1 MYGFEYFEVNSFEQL
16 CINFAN
22 EKLQNFFL
30 KTVFDSE
37 EKVYKEEGVPWVPI
51 KYADNKDVIDLC
63 ENSTSGIYKLLDSEC
78 RTPNAS
84 GKSFC
89 AALHTAYGQKHL
101 VFGAPKLSKTEKRTA
116 DEYFLVRH
124 FAGDVVYFAD
134 EFLGKNNDSLAAEV
148 EGHLLKSKKA
158 VVPEISKPPEAPAPA
173 ANAKGAKKG
182 GQASFSS
189 VGDKF
194 VKSLR
199 ALLEELESS
208 QAHFVRCIK
217 SNPELKPLVRF
228 VGLESRLIGTAW
240 HCLALLGTAWHCL
253 ALLDTDWHCLALL
266 DTDWH

>member
-1 MYGFEYFEVNSFEQL
+1 MYGFEFFEVNSFEQL

-101 VFGAPKLSKTEKRTA
+101 VFGAPKLSKTETRTA
-116 DEYFLVRH
+116 D
-124 FAGDVVYFAD
+124 
-134 EFLGKNNDSLAAEV
+134 
-148 EGHLLKSKKA
+148 
-158 VVPEISKPPEAPAPA
+158 
-173 ANAKGAKKG
+173 
-182 GQASFSS
+182 
-189 VGDKF
+189 
-194 VKSLR
+194 
-199 ALLEELESS
+199 
-208 QAHFVRCIK
+208 
-217 SNPELKPLVRF
+217 
-228 VGLESRLIGTAW
+228 
-240 HCLALLGTAWHCL
+240 
-253 ALLDTDWHCLALL
+253 
-266 DTDWH
+266 

>member
-1 MYGFEYFEVNSFEQL
+1 VYGFEYFEVNSFEQL

-51 KYADNKDVIDLC
+51 TYADNKDVIDLC
-63 ENSTSGIYKLLDSEC
+63 ENSMNGIYKLLDSEC

-89 AALHTAYGQKHL
+89 AALHTAYGQKHT
-101 VFGAPKLSKTEKRTA
+101 VFGAPKLSKKEQRTA

-124 FAGDVVYFAD
+124 FAGEVIYFAD

-217 SNPELKPLVRF
+217 SNPELKPRVRF
-228 VGLESRLIGTAW
+228 VGLESPLIAS
-240 HCLALLGTAWHCL
+240 
-253 ALLDTDWHCLALL
+253 DWH
-266 DTDWH
+266 